1 MKGFIPK
8 LTVAAAVLGL
18 ALLGPATASAV
29 TFGSY
34 TFFDDAFPD
43 MLQSSNGTWQDQN
56 GDIVTGTDLLAA
68 VSGND
73 HSLATFAKSSSLGAS
88 VTVEFEPPVLAN
100 GPGADLYIFSAGPT
114 DFDMTQVTV
123 TVEMY
128 GLVTKDFGISEFF
141 TDEST
146 GNRIG
151 VFAINLTD
159 FGDPDSP
166 NPYLAAMAIDGDG
179 DGDAT
184 FPNITIGLKLNFLT
198 GYGPSL
204 AAIAAMNTDQGTA
217 PAEAVPEP
225 ATVGL
230 LGIGLVGMAVV
241 RRRQRSKR
249 G

>member
-1 MKGFIPK
+1 MKGLVAK
-8 LTVAAAVLGL
+8 LTVAAAVLGF
-18 ALLGPATASAV
+18 ALLGPVTASAV

-43 MLQSSNGTWQDQN
+43 IMNSSSGTWQNQD
-56 GDIVTGTDLLAA
+56 GDIVTGSDLLAA

-73 HSLATFAKSSSLGAS
+73 HSLATYAKSSTDGAS
-88 VTVEFEPPVLAN
+88 ITVEFEPPVLAN
-100 GPGADLYIFSAGPT
+100 GPGADLYIFSAGPV

-128 GLVTKDFGISEFF
+128 GMVTKDFGITEFF
-141 TDEST
+141 TDETT

-159 FGDPDSP
+159 FGDATSA
-166 NPYLAAMAIDGDG
+166 NPYLAAMAVDGDG

-184 FPNITIGLKLNFLT
+184 FPNITIGLKMNFF

-230 LGIGLVGMAVV
+230 LGIGLVGMAIV
-241 RRRQRSKR
+241 RRKRSSSR